1 MEKTIKCIEEKTA
14 SNKKQYLIVDFTD
27 KTRMSCWMPEMFPI
41 LQVGNTIRLTSKTQ
55 GDYEII
61 TSAFIVENPIDETI
75 QAVKETN
82 EYAKPQASLMSAK
95 DVSITAQCLT
105 KCFASS
111 SYEDPKVIMDAY
123 RFFVLE
129 LEQNG

>member
-1 MEKTIKCIEEKTA
+1 MEKTINCAECGDAYTYNAPEGYPDKRKYCA
-14 SNKKQYLIVDFTD
+14 SCSAAKKAQWDNKDAHVPAHTI
-27 KTRMSCWMPEMFPI
+27 PEPR
-41 LQVGNTIRLTSKTQ
+41 V
-55 GDYEII
+55 
-61 TSAFIVENPIDETI
+61 A
-75 QAVKETN
+75 
-82 EYAKPQASLMSAK
+82 LMSAK

>member
-1 MEKTIKCIEEKTA
+1 MEKTINCAECGDAYTYNAPEGYPDKRKYCA
-14 SNKKQYLIVDFTD
+14 SCSAAKKAQWENKDAAP
-27 KTRMSCWMPEMFPI
+27 SPE
-41 LQVGNTIRLTSKTQ
+41 NR
-55 GDYEII
+55 
-61 TSAFIVENPIDETI
+61 NID
-75 QAVKETN
+75 AGVRG
-82 EYAKPQASLMSAK
+82 ASLMSAK

-111 SYEDPKVIMDAY
+111 DYEDPKVIMDAY

>member
-1 MEKTIKCIEEKTA
+1 MEKTINCIEEKTA
-14 SNKKQYLIVDFTD
+14 KNGSKYLIVDFTD
-27 KTRMSCWMPEMFPI
+27 KVRMSCWEAAMFPA
-41 LQVGNTIRLTSKTQ
+41 LQAGNVVMVESKTQ

-61 TSAFIVENPIDETI
+61 TSCFAVEGREPA
-75 QAVKETN
+75 QATPEPRV
-82 EYAKPQASLMSAK
+82 ALMSAK